1 MNPVSSTYFLF
12 DGISLAVLN
21 SLMPQGFLERPYT
34 WKNVKQISKDY
45 IPVGFVHQFQNYNQ
59 LLRDPLQLSFNTD
72 SSSLLSKK

>member
-34 WKNVKQISKDY
+34 WKNVKQISKD
-45 IPVGFVHQFQNYNQ
+45 
-59 LLRDPLQLSFNTD
+59 NTGRIC
-72 SSSLLSKK
+72 SSISEL